1 MVCYRMAWNPVAR
14 RRWLGAACLGV
25 TLLLLTASE
34 TLLKRVLSPVGF
46 VLIWLSCILL
56 TCMAM
61 LIAFLDA
68 VTVGRQTRKQQ
79 RDLLNSTLHE
89 IEQRASAE
97 HKHADSS
104 SAPPKGQVR
113 Q

>member
-1 MVCYRMAWNPVAR
+1 
-14 RRWLGAACLGV
+14 LI
-25 TLLLLTASE
+25 ASE
-34 TLLKRVLSPVGF
+34 TLLKRVLSPVGLI
-46 VLIWLSCILL
+46 LIWLSCILL

-61 LIAFLDA
+61 LIALLDA

-79 RDLLNSTLHE
+79 RDLLNSTLQE

-97 HKHADSS
+97 PKRASS
-104 SAPPKGQVR
+104 SASPKGRAQ